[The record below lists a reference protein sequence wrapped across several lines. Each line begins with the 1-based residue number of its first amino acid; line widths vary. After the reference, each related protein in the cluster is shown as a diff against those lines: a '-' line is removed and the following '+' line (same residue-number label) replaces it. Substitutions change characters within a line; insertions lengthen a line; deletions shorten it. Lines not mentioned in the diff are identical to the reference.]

1 LLLDARVQRSVIAN
15 LRLRPNVIETGPFV
29 IGQDPTTDSR
39 NINYATPQLDT
50 TDITPG
56 DVAALVAAFR
66 GIGCVPRLEYVTSGA
81 PALEQLLLD
90 AGFTVEARHDY
101 LVCSPATLTVPPLP
115 DGYEVAE
122 PATDGLRIDQLAVQ
136 NEAFGGEPVAT
147 PADAARLR
155 RQQDNGGVV
164 LQVRDTANNV
174 CAAGGG
180 ASPPLAGVSEV
191 AGIAVGQPF
200 RRRGIAGALTAAIT
214 ERLFAA
220 GAEVAWLEAGG
231 QDAWRV
237 YERVGYVP
245 TGKRLYI
252 ALD

>member
-1 LLLDARVQRSVIAN
+1 LLLDARVQRSVVAN

-29 IGQDPTTDSR
+29 IGQDATTDSR
-39 NINYATPQLDT
+39 NINYATPQLDAG
-50 TDITPG
+50 DITPG

-66 GIGCVPRLEYVTSGA
+66 DIGCVPRLEYVTSGA

-101 LVCSPATLTVPPLP
+101 LVCSPGALTVPPLP

-122 PATDGLRIDQLAVQ
+122 PTTDALRIEQLAVQ

-164 LQVRDTANNV
+164 LQVRDTAN
-174 CAAGGG
+174 GK
-180 ASPPLAGVSEV
+180 
-191 AGIAVGQPF
+191 PF

-231 QDAWRV
+231 QDSWRV